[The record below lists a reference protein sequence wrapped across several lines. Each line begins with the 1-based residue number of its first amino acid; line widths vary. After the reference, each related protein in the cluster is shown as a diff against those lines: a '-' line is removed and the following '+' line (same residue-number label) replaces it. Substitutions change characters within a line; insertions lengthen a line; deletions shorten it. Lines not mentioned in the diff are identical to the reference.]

1 MRDAARKVMELY
13 SDKILDT
20 GPLGTVSQ
28 TRLCALV
35 AAETVEFQRVAVL
48 CGGSGDGCEAEPEHA
63 VDVAR
68 CADSRGPHAWVR
80 PLAGCGSAIVD
91 PEPSDP
97 TPVYGCAQS
106 EVRCGA

>member
-28 TRLCALV
+28 TRLCGFA
-35 AAETVEFQRVAVL
+35 AAETVEFQRVL

-68 CADSRGPHAWVR
+68 RADSRGTHAWVR
-80 PLAGCGSAIVD
+80 PLTGCGSPIVD
-91 PEPSDP
+91 PVPSDP
-97 TPVYGCAQS
+97 TSASGCA
-106 EVRCGA
+106 